1 MFNSRVDYIRE
12 MLERAGFTARIGTE
26 HLFVSVHDAV
36 THAIGIHSDVSSL
49 TSTSV
54 HVASCQAN
62 LLEQT
67 NLLHDNFPETPTWLL
82 FQCFGTPIWLL

>member
-1 MFNSRVDYIRE
+1 MFNSCIDCIRE

-49 TSTSV
+49 MSTSV
-54 HVASCQAN
+54 ASSHAN
-62 LLEQT
+62 LLQQT
-67 NLLHDNFPETPTWLL
+67 KLPQH
-82 FQCFGTPIWLL
+82 